1 MTLKYYDLDQNPYED
16 LDLSDE
22 DMDRIIEAINDD
34 NAENISLEEIN
45 YVLNI
50 LYDRTVSELQTV
62 EGSLLLQ

>member
-1 MTLKYYDLDQNPYED
+1 MALKYYDLDQNPYGD
-16 LDLSDE
+16 LNLTDE
-22 DMDRIIEAINDD
+22 DMDRIIEAINDN

-50 LYDRTVSELQTV
+50 LYDRTTSELQTV

>member
-1 MTLKYYDLDQNPYED
+1 MSLKYYNLDQNPYED

-34 NAENISLEEIN
+34 NAGNISLEEIN
-45 YVLNI
+45 YVLSI

>member
-1 MTLKYYDLDQNPYED
+1 MALKYYDLDQNPYGN
-16 LDLSDE
+16 LNLTDE
-22 DMDRIIEAINDD
+22 DMDRIIEAINDN

-50 LYDRTVSELQTV
+50 LYDRTASELQTV

>member
-34 NAENISLEEIN
+34 NAKNISLEEIN